1 MACVVFWYACN
12 IVGLAVEKLKAPVDE
27 AQSMRL
33 SSLRI
38 PARPMVRPV
47 LLTVLFG
54 LSLTAVLWADE
65 PPRPPTGEVRLG
77 SGRVVDYTIHFDRNS
92 LRDSLRLGNGLIA
105 LTSSGTLLRFE
116 LPEVRLVRERID
128 TEKVTCLGRGEGGAI
143 LAGLSDGRVCRVD
156 PATLEFNDVTKLPAP
171 PQWIGWGQA
180 QGNRPAGLVV
190 VTRPTKPANYNGRH
204 YDLPYLVIHDLAT
217 GKTFEPGEL
226 ATSFLLDGAGRLW
239 LGVDKGEWG
248 GRIIRVDLAKGI
260 IATIKPPPSR
270 EPDRQAFWEGIYGF
284 IELRDGQVWA
294 FGGTSHMGV
303 NHGYVTRIDGA
314 EPRPL
319 VTFEPPR
326 DAEKKPN
333 PEQPSLPITHIVEE
347 KDALLVFSYSDVFRV
362 DKSLKTWKKVA
373 TLEIQYRW
381 GRPDAM
387 GAYPSVRAVHP
398 PSRDGEP
405 YVLATV
411 GDGYVLLEGAK
422 ATSHSLPGQL
432 GASSVDGIENS
443 SEGLLCFQ
451 RDDRLPLWT
460 LRAKGWE
467 IASLAPP
474 FEVDPASDL
483 AEFEAKQGAWYET
496 RVLVGPGGTIYTV
509 SGTSL
514 STATR
519 TTARRVDG
527 KSLRLGRETTTLYP
541 SSSFIT
547 ADGTLWYAFYGGL
560 KRFEKG
566 RWETVA
572 LLPVE
577 GTPSRATPLNTDGP
591 PWLLLDRSSDRLW
604 QLKHGAQGDNPQLT
618 EVEIREGEKPLR
630 ISGAI
635 PWPGRTLLL
644 ATDAGLRAY
653 DPAAQ
658 KLSKVDLEEP
668 PQPVTSLVRDGL
680 GRLWLGGKSGLW
692 MVEAGGKTLES
703 FDRVPWIQRNK
714 VDALA
719 PDPHHEDGVIVAL
732 GSQGVMFV
740 RAMRKP

>member
-1 MACVVFWYACN
+1 MQ
-12 IVGLAVEKLKAPVDE
+12 I
-27 AQSMRL
+27 
-33 SSLRI
+33 SSLRVL
-38 PARPMVRPV
+38 AWSMTRPILLAV
-47 LLTVLFG
+47 LCSVSLTV
-54 LSLTAVLWADE
+54 VLWADE
-65 PPRPPTGEVRLG
+65 PPRPPTSEVRLG

-105 LTSSGTLLRFE
+105 LTSSGALLRFE
-116 LPEVRLVRERID
+116 LPEVRLIRERID
-128 TEKVTCLGRGEGGAI
+128 IENVTCLGRGEGGAI

-156 PATLEFNDVTKLPAP
+156 PATLDLTDVTKLSAP

-190 VTRPTKPANYNGRH
+190 VTRPTKPANFNGRR

-260 IATIKPPPSR
+260 IATIKPPPSH
-270 EPDRQAFWEGIYGF
+270 EPDREAFWEGIYGF

-294 FGGTSHMGV
+294 FGGTSHMGL
-303 NHGYVTRIDGA
+303 NQGYVTRIDGT

-319 VTFEPPR
+319 VAFEPTR
-326 DAEKKPN
+326 EVEKKPD
-333 PEQPSLPITHIVEE
+333 PDQPSLPITHVAEE
-347 KDALLVFSYSDVFRV
+347 KDGLLVFSYSDVFRV
-362 DKSLKTWKKVA
+362 AKSLKNWKKVA

-381 GRPDAM
+381 GRRDAV

-422 ATSHSLPGQL
+422 AISHSLPGQL

-443 SEGLLCFQ
+443 SEGLLCSQ

-460 LRAKGWE
+460 LRTKGWE
-467 IASLAPP
+467 IASLAPA
-474 FEVDPASDL
+474 FEVDPASDI
-483 AEFEAKQGAWYET
+483 AEFEAKQETWYGT
-496 RVLVGPGGTIYTV
+496 HVLVGSGGMIYTV
-509 SGTSL
+509 SGTSI
-514 STATR
+514 TAGTR

-527 KSLRLGRETTTLYP
+527 KSMRLGRETSALYP
-541 SSSFIT
+541 KSSFIT
-547 ADGTLWYAFYGGL
+547 ADGTLWNAFSGEL

-572 LLPVE
+572 LLPEE

-591 PWLLLDRSSDRLW
+591 PWLLLDRSSDQLW

-618 EVEIREGEKPLR
+618 RVEIREGEKPLR

-635 PWPGRTLLL
+635 PWHDRTLLL
-644 ATDAGLRAY
+644 ATYAGLRAY

-658 KLSKVDLEEP
+658 RLSKIDLEAP
-668 PQPVTSLVRDGL
+668 PQPVNALTRDGL